1 MKRILLLVI
10 ALMMITVSAF
20 ADKQEWID
28 KDYDFGKAKR
38 ILVNLTVPDELKNG
52 ITEKETEEIFLEVLQ
67 DKVTNKIVPLGYK
80 VKNLND
86 VNKDM
91 ELLYGINIE
100 ELAKNN
106 PAEAENTFIKYVNE
120 NIDLVFNAVLLEYS
134 TGTRYQEGYYISVPK
149 TESHYVSNG
158 MYGGQIVTTH
168 TTEQQYIGPQNVP
181 MTYTT
186 VKFIIN
192 DLVPCSKKDFLLLS
206 NKYLDFQSKSINKIE
221 FSFCSACSNTLAIDS
236 NGDLYPCQSLVKKDL
251 LITNVFNENWIEKLT
266 KSKICKKF
274 LSVRTHYPRQ
284 CRKCCFKFI
293 CGGGCR
299 AIAKNLYGKIKACN
313 ADMCD
318 RYKHIISSNLLKLVE
333 KYEQ

>member
-1 MKRILLLVI
+1 MLDKSNMNNYTTVYLHLTQRCNLKCSYCYNKENLNAKKELSKEQWYEI
-10 ALMMITVSAF
+10 ALMLHKINVKKIILTGGEVF
-20 ADKQEWID
+20 LRTDIEDIVNYFYKQEYNIEILTNGTLLD
-28 KDYDFGKAKR
+28 KHYDILQYVNKIIISLDGINDNDNKLR
-38 ILVNLTVPDELKNG
+38 INSDKYNILKNLEM
-52 ITEKETEEIFLEVLQ
+52 IPTAYKEKVFIRSVLT
-67 DKVTNKIVPLGYK
+67 TN
-80 VKNLND
+80 NENS
-86 VNKDM
+86 
-91 ELLYGINIE
+91 INNTKKYIE
-100 ELAKNN
+100 EQLGLN
-106 PAEAENTFIKYVNE
+106 
-120 NIDLVFNAVLLEYS
+120 
-134 TGTRYQEGYYISVPK
+134 
-149 TESHYVSNG
+149 
-158 MYGGQIVTTH
+158 
-168 TTEQQYIGPQNVP
+168 
-181 MTYTT
+181 
-186 VKFIIN
+186 FIIN